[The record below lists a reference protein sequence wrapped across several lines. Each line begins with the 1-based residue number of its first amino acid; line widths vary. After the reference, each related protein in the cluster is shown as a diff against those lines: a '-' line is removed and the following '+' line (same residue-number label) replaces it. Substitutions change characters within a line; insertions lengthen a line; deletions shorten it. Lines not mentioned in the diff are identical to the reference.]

1 MEGTLEA
8 VGILKST
15 PKGILFQSISSWKV
29 LWKAFSSM
37 TWGLNPTVSIHLF
50 MEGTL
55 EAEFR
60 ALCYWNRFQRFNPSL
75 HGRYSGRIIVA
86 HVNTEQGWFQSIS
99 SWKVLW
105 KWPHCCAPP
114 RPAKVSIHLF
124 MEGTL
129 EGRPSCTC
137 LPVSMGFNPSLHGRY
152 SGRHTLSN

>member
-60 ALCYWNRFQRFNPSL
+60 ALCY
-75 HGRYSGRIIVA
+75 
-86 HVNTEQGWFQSIS
+86 
-99 SWKVLW
+99 
-105 KWPHCCAPP
+105 
-114 RPAKVSIHLF
+114 
-124 MEGTL
+124 
-129 EGRPSCTC
+129 
-137 LPVSMGFNPSLHGRY
+137 
-152 SGRHTLSN
+152 